1 MTDTTATTPPARR
14 TLSPRLVSL
23 VFVTVVVAV
32 LPLVFPS
39 SYYLRVAS
47 LVWTSGLAVVGLN
60 LLMGLAGQVSL
71 GHAAFLG
78 IGAYAVAIGPTHLGV
93 PPIPSA
99 LAGIALSAL
108 VAWIVGKPIFRL
120 KGYYLAVATLGF
132 GLLLA
137 LVLTSESAWT
147 GGPDGMPVERVE
159 LFGWRVTGALTWY
172 WITGVALIIGV
183 ALALNLEA
191 SPTGRALRALHDSE
205 VAASVVGVDAARLKL
220 TAFVVAAVYAATAG
234 ALLALMNGFV
244 TPDTASFMHS
254 VEFVTMVVIG
264 GMGSVVGALVGAA
277 ILVAL
282 PQALTVLQ
290 EYETAVLGLLIMVFM
305 IFLRQGI
312 VPGLVG
318 LFRGMRR

>member
-1 MTDTTATTPPARR
+1 MPPVPVAPARPA
-14 TLSPRLVSL
+14 LSPRLLSL
-23 VFVTVVVAV
+23 GFVVVLVAV

-39 SYYLRVAS
+39 TYYLRVAA
-47 LVWTSGLAVVGLN
+47 LVWVSGLAAVGLN
-60 LLMGLAGQVSL
+60 ILMGHAGQVSL
-71 GHAAFLG
+71 GHAGFLG
-78 IGAYAVAIGPTHLGV
+78 IGAYSVAIGPTHLGV

-99 LAGIALSAL
+99 VAGIALAAA
-108 VAWIVGKPIFRL
+108 VAWLVGRPIFRL

-132 GLLLA
+132 GLLVA

-159 LFGWRVTGALTWY
+159 LFGWRLSGAATWY
-172 WITGVALIIGV
+172 WVTGGALIVGV

-220 TAFVVAAVYAATAG
+220 AAFVVAAVYAATAG
-234 ALLALMNGFV
+234 ALLSLMNGFV

-264 GMGSVVGALVGAA
+264 GMGSAVGAIVGAA

-290 EYETAVLGLLIMVFM
+290 DYETAVLGLLIMVFM

-312 VPGLVG
+312 VPGLAG
-318 LFRGMRR
+318 LVRGWRR

>member
-1 MTDTTATTPPARR
+1 MTDITAATPPRS
-14 TLSPRLVSL
+14 LWSPRLVSL
-23 VFVTVVVAV
+23 LFVTVLVVA

-39 SYYLRVAS
+39 NYYLRVTS
-47 LVWTSGLAVVGLN
+47 LVWTSALAAVGLN
-60 LLMGLAGQVSL
+60 ILMGLAGQVSL
-71 GHAAFLG
+71 GHAGFVG
-78 IGAYAVAIGPTHLGV
+78 IGAYAVAIGPAHLGV

-99 LAGIALSAL
+99 LAGIALAAL
-108 VAWIVGKPIFRL
+108 VAWIVGRPIFRL

-132 GLLLA
+132 GLLVA
-137 LVLTSESAWT
+137 LVLTSESGWT
-147 GGPDGMPVERVE
+147 GGPDGMPVARIE
-159 LFGWRVTGALTWY
+159 LFGWRVSGALTWY
-172 WITGVALIIGV
+172 WITGVALILGV
-183 ALALNLEA
+183 ALALNLQA

-220 TAFVVAAVYAATAG
+220 AAFVVAAVYAATAG
-234 ALLALMNGFV
+234 ALLSLMNGFV

-264 GMGSVVGALVGAA
+264 GMGSVVGAVVGAA

-290 EYETAVLGLLIMVFM
+290 EYETAVLGLMIMVFM

-312 VPGLVG
+312 VPGLAG
-318 LFRGMRR
+318 LVRGWRR